1 MRKGGRVEGKKAE
14 RERRGR
20 GYICVGKTYYTCTM
34 YVQ

>member
-14 RERRGR
+14 REGGRGR
-20 GYICVGKTYYTCTM
+20 GYIRVGKTCTM